1 MSTKNKKSVA
11 SQALLEMDAITS
23 AIKEESKKSINAL
36 LGEAVRNVLRE
47 NCEKEEK
54 DDDEFEVIDD
64 ADATTNAEQESA
76 KDKDESSEDTSDDTQ
91 DAVETPSDD
100 NSVDADAEEDE
111 VKTDLTDDSAEV
123 DDAKEEAPE
132 DGDEDSEWDEYSEYK
147 NGDNEYN
154 FTGEKDQDKIKKV
167 YKLLRDDDSIVVV
180 QRNNQIK
187 VKDGENDAEYIIDLD
202 DDAQIDSVEKVDDGE
217 DMDIAPSEI
226 NESDIAGID
235 DDFSD
240 ETMNTDSMSRDSEI
254 EELKDALN
262 KIQARI
268 DNLEIGNDAAM
279 NENKK
284 IKKGKKP
291 MKENKDALF
300 EVDLGYT
307 DNYQHKDPIAG
318 LSNNEPSKE
327 KTLDKGVPMGTEKP
341 WAGKT
346 KGKGQPFDK
355 PIEENDE
362 PVLDGDMGDLEV
374 DEQTNVGG
382 FVQQNSV
389 TQSRIPNS
397 NGRKAR
403 NAHKDGAQV
412 SSTSTNR
419 SAMAEEIKTLKKE
432 NKELKEAILAIRK
445 NLSEA
450 YVTNSNLGKITKLFL
465 ENATSQAEKVDI
477 VNRFTKEAK
486 TIEQSK
492 SLYESIKREL
502 SKPKSTSNIMS
513 ETKTANGTKALNEAK
528 GYESKDLL
536 KTIDLMNRIM
546 NY

>member
-91 DAVETPSDD
+91 DAVESPSDD
-100 NSVDADAEEDE
+100 NSVDADAEENE

-217 DMDIAPSEI
+217 DMDIASSEI

-240 ETMNTDSMSRDSEI
+240 ETMNTNSMSRNSEI

-284 IKKGKKP
+284 IKKRKKP
-291 MKENKDALF
+291 MKENKDTLF

-307 DNYQHKDPIAG
+307 DNYQDKDPIAG

-362 PVLDGDMGDLEV
+362 PVLDGDMGDIEV

>member
-91 DAVETPSDD
+91 DAVESPSDD
-100 NSVDADAEEDE
+100 NSVDADAEENE

-217 DMDIAPSEI
+217 DMDIASSEI

-240 ETMNTDSMSRDSEI
+240 ETMNTDSMSRNSEI

-291 MKENKDALF
+291 MKENKDTLF

-307 DNYQHKDPIAG
+307 DNYQDKDPIAG

-362 PVLDGDMGDLEV
+362 PVLDGDMGDIEV